1 MWAAQSEPK
10 GQTKGLT
17 MRTGRWG
24 VVLLML
30 AAIATITTGLDAV
43 AAEPFETLAT
53 SAAAPVE
60 LGAGPVSV
68 KLVPAAPA
76 KALSA
81 RVATIGRDRKV
92 YLVAKGL
99 GTEEP
104 PETIYQI
111 YLGLPQ
117 GVAPDPNGN
126 YYVGSLNFFNAV
138 KRGAARSDPRF
149 LSFDV
154 TALLKALQSRN
165 ALSDQASVTI
175 VPANTPRAGAKPVIG
190 ELTLVEQ

>member
-1 MWAAQSEPK
+1 MWAAQQRTK

-17 MRTGRWG
+17 IRTGRWG

-30 AAIATITTGLDAV
+30 VAIATMTTGPDAV

-53 SAAAPVE
+53 AAAAPVE
-60 LGAGPVSV
+60 LGAGPVNV
-68 KLVPAAPA
+68 KLVPATPG
-76 KALSA
+76 KVLSA

-111 YLGLPQ
+111 YLGLPP
-117 GVAPDPNGN
+117 GVAPAPDGN
-126 YYVGSLNFFNAV
+126 YY
-138 KRGAARSDPRF
+138 
-149 LSFDV
+149 
-154 TALLKALQSRN
+154 
-165 ALSDQASVTI
+165 
-175 VPANTPRAGAKPVIG
+175 
-190 ELTLVEQ
+190 